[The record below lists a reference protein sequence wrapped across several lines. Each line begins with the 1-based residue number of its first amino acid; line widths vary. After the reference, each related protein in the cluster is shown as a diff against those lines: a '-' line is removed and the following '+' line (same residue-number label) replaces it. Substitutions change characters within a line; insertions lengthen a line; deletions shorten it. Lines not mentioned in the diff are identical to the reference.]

1 MGRIS
6 PPPLLTTCP
15 TPPATEACCE
25 LCGLYF
31 ENRKALASHARAHL
45 RQFGVTEWCV
55 NGSPIETL
63 SEWIRH
69 RPQKAGAYR
78 SYIQGGRPFTK
89 KFRNSSHARDHDG
102 ARRMPLSLQHGGM
115 ALLSKGLAAELAHGE
130 PCKILDGTGERPMV
144 TSPLSLVK
152 MEEHQ
157 RTNFHSEL
165 GEEGAAVGIRFASGS
180 GWDLVPLRRGSPGSG
195 NHWDVVPLGVGAV
208 GIPFP
213 WEVDAAGTWI
223 REEWQPPFGSCCS
236 EAAVLCYVTQRHG
249 NVPPS
254 PPHASFPSRCSPPPE
269 FERRQARPLDP
280 ALHRE
285 EEGADFQQKMEETR
299 QPPPRMRP
307 VPSLVPRPPQTSL
320 VKFVGN
326 IYTLKCR

>member
-1 MGRIS
+1 MTKTRGGDFPPAAANGWWQGDSWDGGGDLSPS
-6 PPPLLTTCP
+6 PPLTPCP
-15 TPPATEACCE
+15 APPASEACCE

-102 ARRMPLSLQHGGM
+102 TRRMPLSLQPGGV
-115 ALLSKGLAAELAHGE
+115 ALLSKGLAADLAHGE
-130 PCKILDGTGERPMV
+130 PGKILDGGSGGERPMV

-157 RTNFHSEL
+157 RPNIHSEL
-165 GEEGAAVGIRFASGS
+165 GASQQRGGS
-180 GWDLVPLRRGSPGSG
+180 STRGSWQSAENPLPHPLCPSLGRGGNSLPEIPPAPLFRDPVPFGKRHVEAVPYPGSP
-195 NHWDVVPLGVGAV
+195 VAASREAVPHRC
-208 GIPFP
+208 
-213 WEVDAAGTWI
+213 T
-223 REEWQPPFGSCCS
+223 
-236 EAAVLCYVTQRHG
+236 
-249 NVPPS
+249 VPPL
-254 PPHASFPSRCSPPPE
+254 P
-269 FERRQARPLDP
+269 
-280 ALHRE
+280 
-285 EEGADFQQKMEETR
+285 
-299 QPPPRMRP
+299 
-307 VPSLVPRPPQTSL
+307 
-320 VKFVGN
+320 
-326 IYTLKCR
+326 

>member
-1 MGRIS
+1 MASPIPVS
-6 PPPLLTTCP
+6 PPRWSLPWLWGLHQPLGRSLLELISDRNQNGGGNSLQQLQTGGGGDTAGPGICP
-15 TPPATEACCE
+15 QAPPAHPLPHAPPPASEACCE

-102 ARRMPLSLQHGGM
+102 ARRMPLSLQPGGV
-115 ALLSKGLAAELAHGE
+115 ALLSKGLAADLAHGE
-130 PCKILDGTGERPMV
+130 PGKILDGGSGGERPMV

-157 RTNFHSEL
+157 RPNIHSES
-165 GEEGAAVGIRFASGS
+165 GAKQQRGGS
-180 GWDLVPLRRGSPGSG
+180 STGGSWWSTEKPLPRPLCP
-195 NHWDVVPLGVGAV
+195 PLGVWG
-208 GIPFP
+208 
-213 WEVDAAGTWI
+213 ELSTQD
-223 REEWQPPFGSCCS
+223 PPPT
-236 EAAVLCYVTQRHG
+236 LQRLPCT
-249 NVPPS
+249 VPP
-254 PPHASFPSRCSPPPE
+254 PP
-269 FERRQARPLDP
+269 
-280 ALHRE
+280 
-285 EEGADFQQKMEETR
+285 
-299 QPPPRMRP
+299 
-307 VPSLVPRPPQTSL
+307 
-320 VKFVGN
+320 
-326 IYTLKCR
+326 

>member
-1 MGRIS
+1 MGRVS

-15 TPPATEACCE
+15 APPATEACCE

-180 GWDLVPLRRGSPGSG
+180 GWDLVPLRHGSPGSG

-236 EAAVLCYVTQRHG
+236 EAAMLCYVTQ
-249 NVPPS
+249 PS
-254 PPHASFPSRCSPPPE
+254 APRECSPFPPTCPIPLPLFPTPRVRAE
-269 FERRQARPLDP
+269 AGKAPGPRPAQGRGGGRLPAEDGGDP
-280 ALHRE
+280 PAPPQDEAGALA
-285 EEGADFQQKMEETR
+285 G
-299 QPPPRMRP
+299 PPPATDLP
-307 VPSLVPRPPQTSL
+307 GEVC
-320 VKFVGN
+320 G
-326 IYTLKCR
+326 